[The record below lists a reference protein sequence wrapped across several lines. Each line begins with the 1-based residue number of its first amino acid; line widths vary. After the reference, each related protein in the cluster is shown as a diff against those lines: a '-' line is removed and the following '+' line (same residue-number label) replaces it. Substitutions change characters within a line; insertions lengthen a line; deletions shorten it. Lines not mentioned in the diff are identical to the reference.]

1 MHYGGTK
8 RRDVLACGM
17 KSRAD
22 LLSVDPPPVPKV
34 PVWARPRGLVLHDA
48 DAAYAAGAAL
58 NSLDNLV
65 RQDFAWAGVW
75 HQRLA
80 LQNATAA
87 VNLSGRRE
95 DESALR
101 DTHFLRG
108 AGDDPGPSGHLL
120 MAWRRLASRSTS
132 CDAEMVRPVAEQH
145 FGLKWDDGLAEVVAN
160 AEDMV
165 LSSRPA
171 PILAAEIAAAVYRAR
186 PDAELLGFWLAD
198 MLLAQKFRWPVA
210 VPLLMGQVFS
220 PVFKSGENR
229 KRIRP
234 GGEGWGKA
242 VFLAY
247 ATAAAEA
254 CELGADLAQRAG
266 RLAGVAPKL
275 RAKGSGDVIKLLLSD
290 DAVPGSWSSSKLSAR
305 GARRLF
311 DRLGELGAVR
321 ELTGR
326 PTFRLYGL

>member
-1 MHYGGTK
+1 MN
-8 RRDVLACGM
+8 A
-17 KSRAD
+17 RAD
-22 LLSVDPPPVPKV
+22 LLPAASPPVPKV

-65 RQDFAWAGVW
+65 RQDVSWAGAW
-75 HQRLA
+75 RQRLA
-80 LQNATAA
+80 LQSAAAA
-87 VNLSGRRE
+87 VNLTGRRE

-108 AGDDPGPSGHLL
+108 MGDDPGPAGHIL
-120 MAWRRLASRSTS
+120 MAWRRLASRTTH
-132 CDAEMVRPVAEQH
+132 CDEESVRPVAEQH
-145 FGLKWDDGLAEVVAN
+145 LGLQWDDGLAEVVAN

-171 PILAAEIAAAVYRAR
+171 PVLAAEIAAAVYRAR

-198 MLLAQKFRWPVA
+198 MLLAQKFRWPVP
-210 VPLLMGQVFS
+210 VPLLMGHVASAVFT
-220 PVFKSGENR
+220 SGENR

-247 ATAAAEA
+247 ATAAAQA
-254 CELGADLAQRAG
+254 CDLGIELSHRTA
-266 RLAGVAPKL
+266 RLTEVAPKL
-275 RAKGSGDVIKLLLSD
+275 RAKGSGDVIKLLLTD
-290 DAVPGSWSSSKLSAR
+290 DAVPGSWSSPKLSAR

-311 DRLGELGAVR
+311 GRLSELGAVR
-321 ELTGR
+321 ELSGR

>member
-1 MHYGGTK
+1 
-8 RRDVLACGM
+8 M
-17 KSRAD
+17 KTRAD
-22 LLSVDPPPVPKV
+22 LLMADPSPVPKI

-48 DAAYAAGAAL
+48 DAAYLAGAAL

-65 RQDFAWAGVW
+65 RQDFSWAGAW
-75 HQRLA
+75 RQRLA
-80 LQNATAA
+80 LQGAAAA
-87 VNLSGRRE
+87 VNLTGRRE

-101 DTHFLRG
+101 DAHFLRG
-108 AGDDPGPSGHLL
+108 MGDDPGPAGHIL
-120 MAWRRLASRSTS
+120 MAWRRLASRTTS
-132 CDAEMVRPVAEQH
+132 CDEEIVRPVVEQH
-145 FGLKWDDGLAEVVAN
+145 FGLHWDDALTEVLAN
-160 AEDMV
+160 AEDMTV
-165 LSSRPA
+165 SSRPA
-171 PILAAEIAAAVYRAR
+171 PVLAAEIAAAVYRAR

-198 MLLAQKFRWPVA
+198 VLLAQKFRWPVP

-220 PVFKSGENR
+220 PVFKSGEHR

-234 GGEGWGKA
+234 GGEGWGRA

-247 ATAAAEA
+247 AAAAAEA

-266 RLAGVAPKL
+266 RLTGVVPKL

-321 ELTGR
+321 ELSGR

>member
-1 MHYGGTK
+1 M
-8 RRDVLACGM
+8 
-17 KSRAD
+17 
-22 LLSVDPPPVPKV
+22 
-34 PVWARPRGLVLHDA
+34 WARPPGLVLHDA
-48 DAAYAAGAAL
+48 DAAYAGGAAL

-65 RQDFAWAGVW
+65 RQDFSWAGAW
-75 HQRLA
+75 RQRLA
-80 LQNATAA
+80 LRNAAAA

-101 DTHFLRG
+101 DTHYLRG
-108 AGDDPGPSGHLL
+108 TGDDPGPAGHLL
-120 MAWRRLASRSTS
+120 MAWRRLASRRTS
-132 CDAEMVRPVAEQH
+132 CDEEFVRPVAEQH
-145 FGLKWDDGLAEVVAN
+145 FALQWDDGLTEVLAN
-160 AEDMV
+160 AADMM

-171 PILAAEIAAAVYRAR
+171 PVLAAEIAASVYRAR

-198 MLLAQKFRWPVA
+198 SLLAQKFRWPVP
-210 VPLLMGQVFS
+210 VPLLMGQVAS
-220 PVFKSGENR
+220 AVFKSGENR

-234 GGEGWGKA
+234 GGEGWGRA

-247 ATAAAEA
+247 GAAAAEA
-254 CELGADLAQRAG
+254 CDLGADVLAPRAAK
-266 RLAGVAPKL
+266 LMIVVPKL

-290 DAVPGSWSSSKLSAR
+290 DAVPGSWSSPKLSAR

-321 ELTGR
+321 ELSGR

>member
-1 MHYGGTK
+1 MN
-8 RRDVLACGM
+8 
-17 KSRAD
+17 SRTD
-22 LLSVDPPPVPKV
+22 LLLFDPPPVPKV
-34 PVWARPRGLVLHDA
+34 PAWARPRGLVLHDA

-65 RQDFAWAGVW
+65 RQDQSWAGVW
-75 HQRLA
+75 RQRLA
-80 LQNATAA
+80 LRNAAAA
-87 VNLSGRRE
+87 VNLRGRRE

-101 DTHFLRG
+101 DTHYLRG
-108 AGDDPGPSGHLL
+108 AGDDPGPAGHLL
-120 MAWRRLASRSTS
+120 MAWRRLASRTTS

-145 FGLKWDDGLAEVVAN
+145 LGLQWDDALAEIVAN
-160 AEDMV
+160 AEEMV
-165 LSSRPA
+165 ASSRPA
-171 PILAAEIAAAVYRAR
+171 PVLAAEIAAAVYRAR

-198 MLLAQKFRWPVA
+198 ALLAQRLRWPIS
-210 VPLLMGQVFS
+210 VPLLMGQVAS

-234 GGEGWGKA
+234 GTEGWGRA

-254 CELGADLAQRAG
+254 CDLGIELAQRAAK
-266 RLAGVAPKL
+266 LTTVAPKL

-311 DRLGELGAVR
+311 YRLGEMDAVR
-321 ELTGR
+321 ELSGR

>member
-1 MHYGGTK
+1 
-8 RRDVLACGM
+8 M

-22 LLSVDPPPVPKV
+22 LLLADPPPVPKV
-34 PVWARPRGLVLHDA
+34 PVWGRPRGLVLHDA
-48 DAAYAAGAAL
+48 DAAFLAGAAL
-58 NSLDNLV
+58 SSLDNLV
-65 RQDFAWAGVW
+65 RQDSYWAGVW
-75 HQRLA
+75 RQRLA
-80 LQNATAA
+80 LQSAAAA
-87 VNLSGRRE
+87 VNLTGRRE

-108 AGDDPGPSGHLL
+108 ASDDPGPSGHLL
-120 MAWRRLASRSTS
+120 MAWRRLASRTTG

-145 FGLKWDDGLAEVVAN
+145 FGLHWDDALAEVVVN
-160 AEDMV
+160 AADMV
-165 LSSRPA
+165 MSSRPA
-171 PILAAEIAAAVYRAR
+171 PVLAAEIAAAVYRAR
-186 PDAELLGFWLAD
+186 PDAELLAFWLAD
-198 MLLAQKFRWPVA
+198 VLLAHKLRWPVP
-210 VPLLMGQVFS
+210 VPLLMGQASS

-234 GGEGWGKA
+234 GGEGWGRA

-266 RLAGVAPKL
+266 RLMAVAPKL

-290 DAVPGSWSSSKLSAR
+290 DAVPGSWSNPKLSAR

>member
-1 MHYGGTK
+1 
-8 RRDVLACGM
+8 M
-17 KSRAD
+17 KSHAD
-22 LLSVDPPPVPKV
+22 LLLFDPLPVPKV
-34 PVWARPRGLVLHDA
+34 PVWARPRGPVLYDA

-65 RQDFAWAGVW
+65 RQDQSWAGVW
-75 HQRLA
+75 RHRLA
-80 LQNATAA
+80 LRNAAAA

-101 DTHFLRG
+101 DTHYLRA
-108 AGDDPGPSGHLL
+108 AGDDPGPAGHLL
-120 MAWRRLASRSTS
+120 MAWRRLASRTTS

-145 FGLKWDDGLAEVVAN
+145 LGLQWDEGLAEVVAN

-165 LSSRPA
+165 ASSRPA
-171 PILAAEIAAAVYRAR
+171 PTLAAEIAAAVYRAR
-186 PDAELLGFWLAD
+186 PDAEFLAFWLAD
-198 MLLAQKFRWPVA
+198 ALLAQKFRWSIP
-210 VPLLMGQVFS
+210 VPLLMGQVAS
-220 PVFKSGENR
+220 SVFKSGENR

-234 GGEGWGKA
+234 GGEGWGRA

-254 CELGADLAQRAG
+254 CDFGAELAQRAAK
-266 RLAGVAPKL
+266 LIVVAPKL

-321 ELTGR
+321 ELSGR